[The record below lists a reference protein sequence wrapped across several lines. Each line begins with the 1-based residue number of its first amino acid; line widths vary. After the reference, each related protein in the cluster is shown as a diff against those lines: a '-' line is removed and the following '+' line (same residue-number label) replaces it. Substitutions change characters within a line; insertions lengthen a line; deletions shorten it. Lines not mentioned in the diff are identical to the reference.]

1 MRLRGRLFLISCAGA
16 LAVPAFGQSASSNSG
31 TSEPTNPD
39 IIVTAERRPERIER
53 TPIAI
58 SAFDQRFI
66 ARRAI
71 DDVKDII
78 DYTPGFSGNSDD
90 SYLDGIAIRGII
102 SNDYGIG
109 GDPSIGIFKDGIHQG
124 RSGSAVTS
132 LFDIERVEALRGP
145 QGFLFGRNAISGAI
159 SIVTQKPILGST
171 DGHLFVGYGQ
181 TDRFEGE
188 VAVNLPAG
196 DHWAFRAAGYHVTN
210 AGWVDNVFT
219 PGVDDRIMGQ
229 SKWAGR
235 LSALYEDGPLRI
247 TAIGEYERRDLDGT
261 PYRASNAD
269 RAVFD
274 AIDTA
279 LGIKTVIGGRRGNV
293 DSDLTD
299 PRDRGRIWGGTLQ
312 GDLDLGFATLTALGG
327 YRHHNFFY
335 SEDYDGTP
343 LLIDTY
349 VQRQHGNYAS
359 GELRLV
365 SPGDARLTWSA
376 GVSAYREKVEAS
388 YLNQAAE
395 NFVCVAGFGYASCD
409 DLTQDLHGI
418 PYIPAPGAVLN
429 DISLAQ
435 SLNTGLSA
443 YADVGLAVTQTFH
456 VGAGLRYT
464 WDRKRFG
471 IDVPRSASTL
481 GNIWT
486 ITYFTEGFLKD
497 AKSWDGLTPRAYAR
511 YQLSDGLSAYASATR
526 GTKAGGFGSFTV
538 ESPGPLDN
546 YALVPPGTRPDTF
559 EPETIWSE
567 EVGIKGNAFERR
579 LSFDVTGF
587 HYVYRDL
594 QSVYFD
600 PNTRTQQV
608 SNIGRVVGYG
618 VEASATLRPN
628 RYFDVYG
635 NLAYTH
641 TRKTGDRGCTA
652 SDCGGLPNP
661 IWASSGVATGHLP
674 LADGEAVLAVEWK
687 YQGRT
692 RQSFDWRGI
701 VRRKGY
707 TETNL
712 RLGYRDRSGWE
723 IEAYAQN
730 VFDTFH
736 FNGVQDN
743 GGLIPSTEWGVAQP
757 RNFGLNLR
765 WFFH

>member
-1 MRLRGRLFLISCAGA
+1 MPLRGRLFLIGCAGA
-16 LAVPAFGQSASSNSG
+16 LSVPAYGQSVAGQSDASAAAS
-31 TSEPTNPD
+31 PD
-39 IIVTAERRPERIER
+39 IIVTAERRPEKIER

-66 ARRAI
+66 SRRKI
-71 DDVKDII
+71 DTVKDII
-78 DYTPGFSGNSDD
+78 DYTPGFAGNSAD
-90 SYLDGIAIRGII
+90 SYLDGVAIRGIV

-109 GDPSIGIFKDGIHQG
+109 GDPSVAIFKDGIHQG
-124 RSGSAVTS
+124 RAGSAITS
-132 LFDIERVEALRGP
+132 LFDIERAEALRGP
-145 QGFLFGRNAISGAI
+145 QVFLFGRNAISGAI
-159 SIVTQKPILGST
+159 SIITQKPILGSA
-171 DGHLFVGYGQ
+171 DGHLFLGSGSS
-181 TDRFEGE
+181 DRIEGE
-188 VAVNLPAG
+188 VAINLPAG
-196 DHWAFRAAGYHVTN
+196 DHWAFRAAGYHVEN
-210 AGWVDNVFT
+210 AGWVDNFFT

-274 AIDTA
+274 AIDAA
-279 LGIKTVIGGRRGNV
+279 LGTRISIGGSRGDV

-299 PRDRGRIWGGTLQ
+299 PHDRGRIWGGTLQ

-327 YRHHNFFY
+327 YRQHRFSY

-349 VQRQHGNYAS
+349 IQRQRGNYAS

-365 SPGDARLTWSA
+365 SPGDRRLTWSV
-376 GVSAYREKVEAS
+376 GVSAYREKVRAS
-388 YLNQAAE
+388 YLNQADE
-395 NFVCVAGFGYASCD
+395 TFVCVAGFGYASCD
-409 DLTQDLHGI
+409 DLTQDLYGI
-418 PYIPAPGAVLN
+418 SYNPAPGGVL
-429 DISLAQ
+429 DDVSLAR
-435 SLNTGLSA
+435 SINTGLSA
-443 YADVGLAVTQTFH
+443 YADAGLAVTPSLQ

-471 IDVPRSASTL
+471 IDVPQSASTL

-486 ITYFTEGFLKD
+486 ITYFT
-497 AKSWDGLTPRAYAR
+497 DGLLTQARSWSGATPRVYAR
-511 YQLSDGLSAYASATR
+511 YALSDGLSVYASATR

-538 ESPGPLDN
+538 ESSGPLDT

-559 EPETIWSE
+559 APETIWSE
-567 EVGIKGNAFERR
+567 EIGIKGNVFGRR
-579 LSFDVTGF
+579 LSFDLTGF
-587 HYVYRDL
+587 HYVYRNL

-600 PNTRTQQV
+600 PTTRTQQV

-618 VEASATLRPN
+618 IEASASVRPN

-641 TRKTGDRGCTA
+641 TRKTGDRGCVA

-674 LADGEAVLAVEWK
+674 LEQGEAVLAVEWK

-692 RQSFDWRGI
+692 RPSFDSRGI
-701 VRRKGY
+701 VRREGY
-707 TETNL
+707 TEANL
-712 RLGYRDRSGWE
+712 RLGYRARAGWE
-723 IEAYAQN
+723 IEAYVQN
-730 VFDTFH
+730 LFDTFH

-743 GGLIPSTEWGVAQP
+743 GALIPSTEWGVVQP
-757 RNFGLNLR
+757 RNFGLSLR